1 MGKFAAADC
10 CVNAVALYAD
20 RSLALLAA
28 EEQQLPIC
36 SFAIVRIERENKIL
50 APICR
55 LIHMI
60 FFLKDQCRK
69 SIKFYWAAD

>member
-28 EEQQLPIC
+28 EEQQPPIC
-36 SFAIVRIERENKIL
+36 VRIERENKIFCSDL
-50 APICR
+50 
-55 LIHMI
+55 
-60 FFLKDQCRK
+60 D
-69 SIKFYWAAD
+69 